1 MLNEELRAAAAGF
14 SFPGRLTDAEEI
26 GTGHVNRTWCLT
38 FDQPRGRYILQKLS
52 AQAFRHPEQVME
64 NARRVCQHIEG
75 CLAAMGVSGEDRVLR
90 FMPARDG
97 GLLFCDEAG
106 GSWRAYRYIDGL
118 CFLQADS
125 LDRLREMGRA
135 FGQFQR
141 LLRDFPAGEL
151 YETIPFFHHT
161 PRRYEAFRAA
171 VERDAA
177 GRAAGVRR
185 EIEFFSARADGLD
198 AIVRR
203 LESGELPVRAV
214 HNDAKVSNVLFDAA
228 DGSALLLLDLDT
240 VMPGSSLYDFGD
252 IVRTGAS
259 TAAEDEPRGMALD
272 LERFR
277 VLAEGYLQEA
287 GEALAAPEIRLLPL
301 GARVIT
307 CEIAMRFLTDY
318 LDGDVY
324 FRVATPEHN
333 LVRACAQMKLLE
345 DIERKSA
352 AMDAIIAEYAPAP

>member
-333 LVRACAQMKLLE
+333 LVRARAQMKLLE

-352 AMDAIIAEYAPAP
+352 AMDAIIAEYASAP

>member
-14 SFPGRLTDAEEI
+14 RFPGRLTDAEEI

-333 LVRACAQMKLLE
+333 LVRARAQMKLLE

>member
-307 CEIAMRFLTDY
+307 CEIARRFLTDY

-333 LVRACAQMKLLE
+333 LVRARAQMKLLE

>member
-118 CFLQADS
+118 CFLQAVS

-324 FRVATPEHN
+324 FRFATPEHN
-333 LVRACAQMKLLE
+333 LVRARAQKKLLE

>member
-333 LVRACAQMKLLE
+333 LVRARAQMKLLE

-352 AMDAIIAEYAPAP
+352 AMDAIIAEYAPEP

>member
-185 EIEFFSARADGLD
+185 EIEFYSARADGLD

-333 LVRACAQMKLLE
+333 LVRARAQMKLLE

>member
-333 LVRACAQMKLLE
+333 LVRSRAQMKLLE

>member
-106 GSWRAYRYIDGL
+106 GSWRAYRYIEGL

-333 LVRACAQMKLLE
+333 LVRARAQMKLLE

>member
-185 EIEFFSARADGLD
+185 ESEFFSARADGLD

-333 LVRACAQMKLLE
+333 LVRARAQMKLLE

>member
-1 MLNEELRAAAAGF
+1 MLNEELCAAAAGF

-171 VERDAA
+171 VERGAA

-333 LVRACAQMKLLE
+333 LVRARAQMKLLE

>member
-324 FRVATPEHN
+324 FRFATPEHN
-333 LVRACAQMKLLE
+333 LVRARAQMKLLE

>member
-287 GEALAAPEIRLLPL
+287 GKALAAPEIRLLPL

-333 LVRACAQMKLLE
+333 LVRARAQMKLLE

>member
-1 MLNEELRAAAAGF
+1 
-14 SFPGRLTDAEEI
+14 
-26 GTGHVNRTWCLT
+26 
-38 FDQPRGRYILQKLS
+38 
-52 AQAFRHPEQVME
+52 ME

-259 TAAEDEPRGMALD
+259 TAAEDEPRGMSLD

-277 VLAEGYLQEA
+277 VLAEGYLREA
-287 GEALAAPEIRLLPL
+287 GDTLTAQEVRLLPL
-301 GARVIT
+301 GVRIIT

-324 FRVATPEHN
+324 FRVAYPEHN
-333 LVRACAQMKLLE
+333 LTRARAQMTLLE
-345 DIERKSA
+345 DIERKSK

>member
-106 GSWRAYRYIDGL
+106 GSWRAYRYIDSL

-259 TAAEDEPRGMALD
+259 TAAEDEPRGMSLD

-277 VLAEGYLQEA
+277 ALAEGYLREA
-287 GEALAAPEIRLLPL
+287 GDTLTAQEIRLLPL
-301 GARVIT
+301 GARIIT

-324 FRVATPEHN
+324 FRVAYPEHN
-333 LVRACAQMKLLE
+333 LTRARAQMTLLE
-345 DIERKSA
+345 DIERKSE

>member
-333 LVRACAQMKLLE
+333 LVRARAQMKLLE

>member
-14 SFPGRLTDAEEI
+14 SFPGRLADAEEI

-333 LVRACAQMKLLE
+333 LVRARAQMKLLE

>member
-106 GSWRAYRYIDGL
+106 GSWRAYRYIDSL

-324 FRVATPEHN
+324 IRVATPEHN
-333 LVRACAQMKLLE
+333 LVRARAQMKLLE

>member
-118 CFLQADS
+118 CFLKADS

-141 LLRDFPAGEL
+141 LLRDFHAGEL

-333 LVRACAQMKLLE
+333 LVRARAQMKLLE

>member
-1 MLNEELRAAAAGF
+1 M
-14 SFPGRLTDAEEI
+14 
-26 GTGHVNRTWCLT
+26 
-38 FDQPRGRYILQKLS
+38 
-52 AQAFRHPEQVME
+52 
-64 NARRVCQHIEG
+64 
-75 CLAAMGVSGEDRVLR
+75 
-90 FMPARDG
+90 
-97 GLLFCDEAG
+97 
-106 GSWRAYRYIDGL
+106 
-118 CFLQADS
+118 
-125 LDRLREMGRA
+125 
-135 FGQFQR
+135 
-141 LLRDFPAGEL
+141 
-151 YETIPFFHHT
+151 
-161 PRRYEAFRAA
+161 
-171 VERDAA
+171 
-177 GRAAGVRR
+177 RR

-240 VMPGSSLYDFGD
+240 VMPGSALYDFGD
-252 IVRTGAS
+252 IVRTGAA
-259 TAAEDEPRGMALD
+259 TAAEDEPRGMTLD
-272 LERFR
+272 LGRFR
-277 VLAEGYLQEA
+277 ALAEGYLQEA
-287 GEALAAPEIRLLPL
+287 GSTLTAQEVRLLPL

-333 LVRACAQMKLLE
+333 LVRARAQMKLLE

>member
-1 MLNEELRAAAAGF
+1 MLNEELRAAAEGF

-324 FRVATPEHN
+324 FRVSTPEHN
-333 LVRACAQMKLLE
+333 LVRARAQMKLLE